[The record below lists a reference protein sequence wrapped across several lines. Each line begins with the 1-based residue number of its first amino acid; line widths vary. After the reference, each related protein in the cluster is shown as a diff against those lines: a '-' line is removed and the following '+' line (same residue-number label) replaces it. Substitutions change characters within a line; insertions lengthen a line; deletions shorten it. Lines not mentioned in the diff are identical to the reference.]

1 MAELNYESNYSE
13 KKFWNKL
20 GKFARKAGSKVVY
33 PALVLYYTLQKKDLP
48 VWVKAVI
55 IGALG
60 YFILPLD
67 GITDLAP
74 IIGFTD
80 DLGALLGAMAT
91 VATYIDEDAKSKA
104 RNKLGEWFDDNS

>member
-1 MAELNYESNYSE
+1 MAEINYGSNYSE
-13 KKFWNKL
+13 SNFWKKIKR
-20 GKFARKAGSKVVY
+20 FAKKAGSKVIY
-33 PALVLYYTLQKKDLP
+33 PALVLYYTLQKEDLP
-48 VWVKAVI
+48 PWAKTVI

-74 IIGFTD
+74 FIGYTD

-91 VATYIDEDAKSKA
+91 VATYIDEDAKTRAK
-104 RNKLGEWFDDNS
+104 NKLSEWFKTK